1 MYNSACQLLNN
12 LLETQDSQ
20 SETSRNPPGDALSTE
35 ENMYEG
41 VCATRL
47 NHGLRQNKRK
57 KTNFPISMISTIES
71 DRMEELHSLYKT
83 KKDRSII
90 SFYCV

>member
-12 LLETQDSQ
+12 LLETRDSQ
-20 SETSRNPPGDALSTE
+20 SETSRNPPLLGDALSAE
-35 ENMYEG
+35 EHVQGCM
-41 VCATRL
+41 CDSFKS
-47 NHGLRQNKRK
+47 GLRQNKRK
-57 KTNFPISMISTIES
+57 KTSFPVSMISTSES
-71 DRMEELHSLYKT
+71 DRMEELHSLS

>member
-1 MYNSACQLLNN
+1 MDNSVCQLLNN

-20 SETSRNPPGDALSTE
+20 LKTSRNPPLLGDALSAE
-35 ENMYEG
+35 EHVRGCM
-41 VCATRL
+41 CDSFQS
-47 NHGLRQNKRK
+47 GLRQSKRK
-57 KTNFPISMISTIES
+57 KTKFPVAMTSTGEL
-71 DRMEELHSLYKT
+71 DRMEFFHPLF